1 MVQSQLKP
9 QLSEYEPINYS
20 PEPTIEDFHMSDAI
34 VKGLRGPEGSGK
46 SVGCFFD
53 MFKYACLQE
62 PYKGKRSTY
71 WTVVRNNYPAL
82 LTTSLRTFEE
92 WFGGLCIKPPTK
104 QPPVE
109 ATVRL
114 ELPDKT
120 IVEMMVLFLSL
131 DVPDDVR
138 KLKSLETTGGFLNEA
153 SEMGRWILT
162 RLLARC
168 GRWPPKRW
176 GVKPVWS
183 GVLMDTNSCEDDHWW
198 YKAAEEDKP
207 EGWKFFDQP
216 AALIKFQSDKTI
228 SAYEKA
234 KQYVADYQHLPDD
247 FLRIVAD
254 MHDNLYVGNPM
265 AENVKWQ
272 PLGINYWLNTI
283 SGRPMKEINTLVM
296 NEYGPTG
303 DDVPVYP
310 EYMDNVHC
318 AKDVLK
324 PMQSIGIILGFDF
337 GLMPACTFSQISP
350 RGQKLFLDEMYVEK
364 HGAMGIRQL
373 SREYIVP
380 YLLDN
385 FLPWLIKGLI
395 CGYGDPAGTQ
405 RAQTDE
411 KTCYQILRECPITN
425 PIGGISDFRQNGK
438 RLSDPEYFRKIREQ
452 AGKGYVSLGDIGVE
466 ITPARTNKF
475 GTRRDAV
482 SKLLLMRID
491 GDPAFLLSPKCKL
504 LRKGFRGKYRY
515 KRVQVGGSDDRY
527 KDEPIKDLYSH
538 ICEAAMYDCL
548 MSSYFAYDSTEES
561 EQAVKA
567 KLDALDTPS
576 RSAANEFA
584 AIVSKIRQEQEAMEI
599 WF

>member
-1 MVQSQLKP
+1 MAQQLKT
-9 QLSEYEPINYS
+9 LEPINYS
-20 PEPTIEDFHMSDAI
+20 PEPTIEDFHQSNAI
-34 VKGLRGPEGSGK
+34 VKGIRGPEGSAK
-46 SVGCFFD
+46 TVGCFFD
-53 MFKYACLQE
+53 MFKYACQQE
-62 PYKGKRSTY
+62 PYKGKRSTH

-82 LTTSLRTFEE
+82 LTTSLRTFEQ
-92 WFGGLCIKPPTK
+92 WFGGLCIKAPTK

-114 ELPDKT
+114 DLPDKT
-120 IVEMMVLFLSL
+120 TVEMMVLFLSL
-131 DVPDDVR
+131 DVPDDVK

-162 RLLARC
+162 RLLGRC

-176 GVKPVWS
+176 NVPPVWS

-198 YKAAEEDKP
+198 YKATEEDKP
-207 EGWKFFDQP
+207 DGWKFFDQP
-216 AALIKFQSDKTI
+216 AALIKFQTDKI
-228 SAYEKA
+228 STAYEKA
-234 KQYVADYQHLPDD
+234 KQYTADNQHLPED
-247 FLRIVAD
+247 FLRIVED
-254 MHDNLYVGNPM
+254 MFGNLYVGNPK

-310 EYMDNVHC
+310 EYQDNVHC
-318 AKDVLK
+318 AGEIIN
-324 PMQSIGIILGFDF
+324 PMQGIGITLGFDF

-350 RGQKLFLDEMYVEK
+350 RGQKIFFDEMQVEK

-395 CGYGDPAGTQ
+395 CGFGDPAGTQ

-411 KTCYQILRECPITN
+411 KTCYQILRECPVTN
-425 PIGGISDFRQNGK
+425 PTGETLDFKQNGK
-438 RLSDPEYFRKIREQ
+438 RLADPEYFAKIREQ
-452 AGKGYVSLGDIGVE
+452 ASKGYVSMGDIGVE
-466 ITPARTNKF
+466 VGPASTNKF
-475 GTRRDAV
+475 GTRRDALA
-482 SKLLLMRID
+482 KLLIMRID
-491 GDPAFLLSPKCKL
+491 GDPAFMLSPKCKN
-504 LRKGFRGKYRY
+504 LRKGLRGKYRY
-515 KRVQVGGSDDRY
+515 KRVQVGGSDERY
-527 KDEPIKDLYSH
+527 TNEPIKDAVSH
-538 ICEAAMYDCL
+538 GVEAAMYDCL

-561 EQAVKA
+561 EQAKQA
-567 KLDALDTPS
+567 KLDALDVPS
-576 RSAANEFA
+576 KAASMEYA
-584 AIVSKIRQEQEAMEI
+584 GILAEIKQSQEAMEV